1 MFGCGDEFWKYRVH
15 IVYLS
20 CTYRVPIMYL
30 SNTYHVPFLDG
41 INVKETDKAC
51 TSKGSDVLGQK
62 DVC

>member
-15 IVYLS
+15 TSCTYHVPIVYLS
-20 CTYRVPIMYL
+20 CT
-30 SNTYHVPFLDG
+30 FLDG
-41 INVKETDKAC
+41 INVKETNEAC